1 MVLFLKP
8 GSKLTTELAKDA
20 FSPLDGFALRL
31 TGPAK
36 TPRLVNEMLVV
47 PLVPATNL
55 IEEGLDFIVK
65 STMLSVMSAVWEIE
79 LLDPVTFSM

>member
-1 MVLFLKP
+1 MLFLKP

-20 FSPLDGFALRL
+20 FSPLDGLALRL
-31 TGPAK
+31 TGPAN

-55 IEEGLDFIVK
+55 IEEGVDFNVK
-65 STMLSVMSAVWEIE
+65 STMLRTISAVCEIE